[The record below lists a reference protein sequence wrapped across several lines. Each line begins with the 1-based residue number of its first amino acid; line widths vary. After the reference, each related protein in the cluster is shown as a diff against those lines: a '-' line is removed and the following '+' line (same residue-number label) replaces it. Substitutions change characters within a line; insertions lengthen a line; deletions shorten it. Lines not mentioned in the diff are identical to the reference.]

1 MIRHPQ
7 PAKTVVGGFLN
18 IDKESDWTST
28 DVVRKVK
35 SLTRVK
41 KIGHGGT
48 LDPIATGVLPLCLGP
63 ATRFADSILL
73 GTKAYRLTVTLG
85 TATDTYDSEG
95 ETVAES
101 DPSVI
106 DRDAVDRALP
116 AFRGTITQVPPMYS
130 AVKHNGQRLYKLARA
145 GVEVERKSRQV
156 EVAHLEIT
164 RWAPPEFDLEL
175 VCGHGFYARSLAND
189 LGEALGGAA
198 HLSALQRTRAGKF
211 DLAGTITI
219 GALETALEKDEWQDF
234 LFPVDWTLYHLRSVV
249 LDPMMQEMCQNG
261 RPIPLSR
268 FGPSAKGEQVRAYS
282 RGGEIIALLSCDPA
296 RGGWKPDKVLV
307 PQ

>member
-1 MIRHPQ
+1 MWRCDQTHRNRPR
-7 PAKTVVGGFLN
+7 PLSADSSTSTRSRTG
-18 IDKESDWTST
+18 TST

-106 DRDAVDRALP
+106 DRDEVDRALP

-164 RWAPPEFDLEL
+164 RWSPPEFDLEL

-189 LGEALGGAA
+189 LGRSPRRGRPSFCAATDAGRQVRSGGNN
-198 HLSALQRTRAGKF
+198 HDWRVGNGPRKRRMAG
-211 DLAGTITI
+211 
-219 GALETALEKDEWQDF
+219 
-234 LFPVDWTLYHLRSVV
+234 FPVS
-249 LDPMMQEMCQNG
+249 
-261 RPIPLSR
+261 S
-268 FGPSAKGEQVRAYS
+268 
-282 RGGEIIALLSCDPA
+282 
-296 RGGWKPDKVLV
+296 
-307 PQ
+307 

>member
-1 MIRHPQ
+1 MIRGPQ
-7 PAKTVVGGFLN
+7 QTRTTVGGFLN

-48 LDPIATGVLPLCLGP
+48 LDPIATGVLPLCIGP

-73 GTKAYRLTVTLG
+73 GKKAYRLTVKLG

-101 DPSVI
+101 DPSAI
-106 DRDAVDRALP
+106 DREAVERALP
-116 AFRGTITQVPPMYS
+116 RFRGTITQVPPMYS
-130 AVKHNGQRLYKLARA
+130 AVKHNGQRLYNLARA
-145 GVEVERKSRQV
+145 GVQVERKSRQV
-156 EVAHLEIT
+156 EVERLDIT

-175 VCGHGFYARSLAND
+175 TCGHGFYARSLAND
-189 LGEALGGAA
+189 LGDALGGAA

-211 DLAGTITI
+211 ELGGAVKIGELASAVESG
-219 GALETALEKDEWQDF
+219 EWQDY
-234 LFPVDWTLYHLRSVV
+234 LYPIDWTLYHLRSVV

-268 FGPSAKGEQVRAYS
+268 FVPSEKGEQVRAYS
-282 RGGEIIALLSCDPA
+282 RSGEIIALLSCDPA

-307 PQ
+307 PL

>member
-7 PAKTVVGGFLN
+7 PTKTVVGGFLN

-73 GTKAYRLTVTLG
+73 GKKAYRLTVTLG

-106 DRDAVDRALP
+106 DRDEVDRALL

-164 RWAPPEFDLEL
+164 RWSPPEFDLEL

-189 LGEALGGAA
+189 LGEALRGAA

-211 DLAGTITI
+211 DLAGAVTISE
-219 GALETALEKDEWQDF
+219 LEAAVERDAWQDF

-268 FGPSAKGEQVRAYS
+268 FGPSTPGEQVRAYS

-307 PQ
+307 PL

>member
-1 MIRHPQ
+1 MIRHPK
-7 PAKTVVGGFLN
+7 PAKIAVGGFLN

-73 GTKAYRLTVTLG
+73 GNKAYRLTVTLG

-101 DPSVI
+101 DPTAI
-106 DRDAVDRALP
+106 DRDAVDKALP
-116 AFRGTITQVPPMYS
+116 RFRGEITQVPPMYS
-130 AVKHNGQRLYKLARA
+130 AVKHNGQRLYNLARA
-145 GVEVERKSRQV
+145 GIEVERKSRQV
-156 EVAHLEIT
+156 DVDHLEIT

-211 DLAGTITI
+211 DLDGAVTI
-219 GALETALEKDEWQDF
+219 GKLEAALENDAWQDL
-234 LFPVDWTLYHLRSVV
+234 LFPVDWTLYHLRSIV
-249 LDPMMQEMCQNG
+249 LDPLMQEMCQNG
-261 RPIPLSR
+261 RPLPLSR
-268 FGPSAKGEQVRAYS
+268 FEPSTPGEQVRAYS
-282 RGGEIIALLSCDPA
+282 RSGEIIALLSCDPA

-307 PQ
+307 AQ

>member
-7 PAKTVVGGFLN
+7 PTKTVVGGFLN

-48 LDPIATGVLPLCLGP
+48 LDPIATGVLPLCIGP

-73 GTKAYRLTVTLG
+73 GKKAYRLTVKMG

-101 DPSVI
+101 DPSAI
-106 DRDAVDRALP
+106 DRDAVEKALP
-116 AFRGTITQVPPMYS
+116 QFRGTITQVPPMYS
-130 AVKHNGQRLYKLARA
+130 AVKHNGQRLYTLARA

-156 EVAHLEIT
+156 EVARLEIT

-189 LGEALGGAA
+189 LGEVLGGAA

-211 DLAGTITI
+211 ELAGAVTI
-219 GALETALEKDEWQDF
+219 GELEAAVEKDEWQDF

-249 LDPMMQEMCQNG
+249 LDPLMQEMCQNG

-268 FGPSAKGEQVRAYS
+268 FGPPAQGEQVRAYS
-282 RGGEIIALLSCDPA
+282 RSGEIIALLSCDPA

-307 PQ
+307 PL

>member
-1 MIRHPQ
+1 MIRRPQ

-101 DPSVI
+101 DPSAI
-106 DRDAVDRALP
+106 DRDEVDRALP

-164 RWAPPEFDLEL
+164 
-175 VCGHGFYARSLAND
+175 
-189 LGEALGGAA
+189 
-198 HLSALQRTRAGKF
+198 Q
-211 DLAGTITI
+211 
-219 GALETALEKDEWQDF
+219 
-234 LFPVDWTLYHLRSVV
+234 VV
-249 LDPMMQEMCQNG
+249 
-261 RPIPLSR
+261 
-268 FGPSAKGEQVRAYS
+268 
-282 RGGEIIALLSCDPA
+282 PA
-296 RGGWKPDKVLV
+296 
-307 PQ
+307 

>member
-1 MIRHPQ
+1 M
-7 PAKTVVGGFLN
+7 GGFLN

-48 LDPIATGVLPLCLGP
+48 LDPIATGVLPLCIGP

-73 GTKAYRLTVTLG
+73 GKKAYRLTVKLG

-95 ETVAES
+95 ETVAQS
-101 DPSVI
+101 DPSAI
-106 DRDAVDRALP
+106 DREAVEGVLP
-116 AFRGTITQVPPMYS
+116 RFRGTITQVPPMYS
-130 AVKHNGQRLYKLARA
+130 AVKHNGQRLYNLARA

-156 EVAHLEIT
+156 EVARLEIT

-175 VCGHGFYARSLAND
+175 TCGHGFYARSLAND

-211 DLAGTITI
+211 ELG
-219 GALETALEKDEWQDF
+219 GAVKIDELETAVKSGEWQDY
-234 LFPVDWTLYHLRSVV
+234 LFPIDWTLYHLRSVV

-268 FGPSAKGEQVRAYS
+268 FVPSGKGEQVRAYS

-307 PQ
+307 PL